1 MIHVA
6 LKTWSFTLHAE
17 KSRCVQ
23 SAGQIKIECST
34 PKGACACPCRK
45 CLTRVCAH
53 CRYPILFLKRKDSLK
68 CFMVSLLV
76 LIIGVLSIMGL
87 LTLMYMSMC
96 TNLDSYFLTDSPQNL
111 DNLTNVK
118 VINLTPLGGIE
129 FSSDSSGGK
138 LQVSVENYGMVA
150 SHQSKMTSAGRLSQD
165 MFYVQSRPL
174 LSSSVMGYDS
184 TCENVFQRLTVD
196 PGSQIPGKVEMQ
208 SEKSSNIAVSSDRLY
223 KEGLQGLSFNELVVK
238 SVYGNVNLSY
248 VSANSIRATS
258 LYDDTQK
265 ALIPSYL
272 LNQDENG
279 FIQLSNVVV
288 KDLSIHTISGSVII
302 ENLTILDGGSVNI
315 TTNNGVVKMKNVG
328 EGGDYYNIV
337 SEGGSVVDI
346 RINGRVFH
354 GSYNAQ
360 AEEGV
365 VFFSPTSNMHTVG
378 PLCSSTESWK
388 DLSKL
393 REHVGSL
400 HHHCKQGSLGYA
412 YGEQKINIYAKK
424 GDINLVAENKDL

>member
-1 MIHVA
+1 
-6 LKTWSFTLHAE
+6 
-17 KSRCVQ
+17 
-23 SAGQIKIECST
+23 
-34 PKGACACPCRK
+34 
-45 CLTRVCAH
+45 
-53 CRYPILFLKRKDSLK
+53 
-68 CFMVSLLV
+68 
-76 LIIGVLSIMGL
+76 
-87 LTLMYMSMC
+87 
-96 TNLDSYFLTDSPQNL
+96 
-111 DNLTNVK
+111 
-118 VINLTPLGGIE
+118 
-129 FSSDSSGGK
+129 
-138 LQVSVENYGMVA
+138 
-150 SHQSKMTSAGRLSQD
+150 MTTVGRLSQD
-165 MFYVQSRPL
+165 MFYVQSRSL

-184 TCENVFQRLTVD
+184 TCENAFQRLTVD

-223 KEGLQGLSFNELVVK
+223 KEGLQGLSFDELVVK
-238 SVYGNVNLSY
+238 SMYGNVNLSH
-248 VSANSIRATS
+248 VIANSIRATS
-258 LYDDTQK
+258 LYDTQN
-265 ALIPSYL
+265 AIIPSYL
-272 LNQDENG
+272 LNQDNNG
-279 FIQLSNVVV
+279 FIHLSNVVV
-288 KDLSIHTISGSVII
+288 KDLFIQTITGSVII
-302 ENLTILDGGSVNI
+302 ENLTVLDGGSVNI
-315 TTNNGVVKMKNVG
+315 TTNNGIIKLKNVG

-365 VFFSPTSNMHTVG
+365 VFFSPTSNMHSVG

-412 YGEQKINIYAKK
+412 YGEQKFNIYAKK